1 MLSTKIGPDGRI
13 LIPVELRRTLGFD
26 PGDRLVAHADDGRLV
41 IERPEQVLARL
52 RSRFATLGSD
62 VRLADELIEERRR
75 EAERDRA

>member
-13 LIPVELRRTLGFD
+13 LIPVELRRALGFD